1 MNWRIVVTSS
11 SLALA
16 ALLASCGTGSATT
29 GTLATT
35 TESTLADTAPP
46 EPSQPPATV
55 PEQTE
60 PVLVVVESGGCYQA
74 GPLCRTLTFF
84 ADGTATVDW
93 PEEADQAQQSY
104 DLDPEVIGRWIDVV
118 VSTDLDALV
127 DSLPEGS
134 CQGCVDGVDYTM
146 TIDVAGTTATLDSMV
161 VEFVRDEPLFTEA
174 FAAVGVVPWEPPASA
189 TEGY

>member
-16 ALLASCGTGSATT
+16 ALLTSCGGTEGATA
-29 GTLATT
+29 GTLAT
-35 TESTLADTAPP
+35 ESTPADTAPP

-55 PEQTE
+55 LEQTE
-60 PVLVVVESGGCYQA
+60 PVLVVVESGGCHQA

-118 VSTDLDALV
+118 VATDLDVLV

-146 TIDVAGTTATLDSMV
+146 TIDVAGTTTTLDSMV
-161 VEFVRDEPLFTEA
+161 VEFVRDEPLFATA
-174 FAAVGVVPWEPPASA
+174 FTAANTIPWEPPASV